1 MEDKFFDIRPYNDSE
16 FQTALDQLLAQKELV
31 GMLDGVFGEWF
42 LDKLRKNRLQFK
54 TLDDFIEGTTYPL
67 LDVLLEKKRSK
78 ITYSGH
84 DNMQGSA
91 VYLSNHRDII
101 SDPAFLQYCLMKNGF
116 RTTEIGIGSNLVAAP
131 WILAMMKINKS
142 FVVKRNL
149 PRAEEM
155 KALVE
160 LSEYIN
166 YAVRQK
172 RASVWLAHREGRAK
186 DSDDR
191 TQHSL
196 LKMLALKGEGDLLQ
210 NLKELNI
217 CPVSISYEYDP
228 CDYLKAKEFQQKRD
242 DKDFRKSKADD
253 VLSMQVGLMGFVGEV
268 HYSFTPAINAEIDR
282 IAEKSLSR
290 QQQVEQVA
298 NVIDRQIHSAYKI
311 FKTNYIAFD
320 LFYKENRFEK
330 HYNSEEKA
338 IFATYVD
345 SQVAKIDLPN
355 LDREFC
361 RDRILQNYSNTLVNY
376 ISVNQ

>member
-16 FQTALDQLLAQKELV
+16 FQAVLDQLLAQKELV
-31 GMLDGVFGEWF
+31 AMLDGVFGEWF
-42 LDKLRKNRLQFK
+42 LEKLRRERSDFK
-54 TLDDFIEGTTYPL
+54 TLDDFIENTASQL
-67 LDVLLEKKRSK
+67 LDSLLDKKRSK
-78 ITYSGH
+78 VTYSGEE
-84 DNMQGSA
+84 NLRESA

-101 SDPAFLQYCLMKNGF
+101 SDPAFLQYCLVKNGF
-116 RTTEIGIGSNLVAAP
+116 RTTEIGIGSNLAAAP
-131 WILAMMKINKS
+131 WILALMKINKS

-166 YAVRQK
+166 YTVRQK
-172 RASVWLAHREGRAK
+172 GVSVWLAHREGRAK

-196 LKMLALKGEGDLLQ
+196 LKMLALKGESDLLQ

-242 DKDFRKSKADD
+242 NPEFLKSKADD
-253 VLSMQVGLMGFVGEV
+253 VLSMQTGLMGFVGEV
-268 HYSFTPAINAEIDR
+268 HYHITPAINSEIER
-282 IAEKSLSR
+282 IAEMSLPR

-338 IFATYVD
+338 IFAAYVD

-355 LDREFC
+355 VDREFC
-361 RDRILQNYSNTLVNY
+361 REKILQNYSNPLLNY
-376 ISVNQ
+376 LNVNQ

>member
-16 FQTALDQLLAQKELV
+16 FQGVLDQLLAQKELV
-31 GMLDGVFGEWF
+31 EMIDGTFGKEF
-42 LDKLRKNRLQFK
+42 LERLRRERFGFK
-54 TLDDFIEGTTYPL
+54 TIDDFIRGTSYSL

-78 ITYSGH
+78 ITFSGQE
-84 DNMQGSA
+84 NLREAA

-101 SDPAFLQYCLMKNGF
+101 SDPAFLQYCMVKNGF
-116 RTTEIGIGSNLVAAP
+116 PTTEIGIGSNLAAAP
-131 WILAMMKINKS
+131 WILALMKINKS

-166 YAVRQK
+166 YTVRQ
-172 RASVWLAHREGRAK
+172 RGASVWLAHREGRAK

-196 LKMLALKGEGDLLQ
+196 LKMLALKGEGSLLE
-210 NLKELNI
+210 NLKALNI
-217 CPVSISYEYDP
+217 CPISISYEYDP
-228 CDYLKAKEFQQKRD
+228 CDYLKAKEFQQRRD
-242 DKDFRKSKADD
+242 DKEFRKTKADD
-253 VLSMQVGLMGFVGEV
+253 VLSMQTGLMGFVGEV
-268 HYSFTPAINAEIDR
+268 HYHITPDINTEIDK
-282 IAEKSLSR
+282 IAERSLPR

-298 NVIDRQIHSAYKI
+298 DVIDRRIHSAYKI

-338 IFATYVD
+338 IFAAYVD
-345 SQVAKIDLPN
+345 SQVEKIDLPN

-376 ISVNQ
+376 INVNQ